1 MGVAAMVVGTLFASW
16 MQGRAQQ
23 AQAQAAAR
31 QAEQNAQI
39 AQMNADKAQE
49 TAERQSENNK
59 INAENERRR
68 ALLRMGQQRAA
79 IGASGITASG
89 SAAAALADTGYA
101 INEQTGMN
109 LYNGRQRVDDMFQQ
123 ATDFQNQSAFHRA
136 NASDYRAAGRRAM
149 MNSMLTGAFSLATNL
164 YTGKSFA
171 SQKTAETAGTQTTF
185 QGRPFGDMDWST
197 GFHGWGGKGTS
208 FGRHMGSYTARGY
221 GMPRQSSFFELK

>member
-1 MGVAAMVVGTLFASW
+1 MGVAATIVGTLFSSW

-23 AQAQAAAR
+23 AQAEAAAR
-31 QAEQNAQI
+31 QSEQNAQI

-101 INEQTGMN
+101 INEQTGMS
-109 LYNGRQRVDDMFQQ
+109 LYNGRQQVDNMLQQ
-123 ATDFQNQSAFHRA
+123 STDFQNQSNFHSA

-149 MNSMLTGAFSLATNL
+149 MNSMLTGAFSLASNL
-164 YTGKSFA
+164 YTGVSSA
-171 SQKTAETAGTQTTF
+171 SQKTAETAGIQTTF
-185 QGRPFGDMDWST
+185 QGKPFDRMDWST
-197 GFHGWGGKGTS
+197 GFHGWGGNGTS
-208 FGRHMGSYTARGY
+208 LGRHMGSYTARGY
-221 GMPRQSSFFELK
+221 GMPRQSAFFELK

>member
-1 MGVAAMVVGTLFASW
+1 MGVAAMVVGTLFTSW
-16 MQGRAQQ
+16 MQGRTQQ
-23 AQAQAAAR
+23 AQAAAAAR

-39 AQMNADKAQE
+39 AQINEEKAQE

-101 INEQTGMN
+101 VSEQTGMN
-109 LYNGRQRVDDMFQQ
+109 LYNGRQRVDDLFQQ
-123 ATDFQNQSAFHRA
+123 STDFRNQAAFHRV

-149 MNSMLTGAFSLATNL
+149 MNSMLTGAFSLAANL
-164 YTGKSFA
+164 YTGASSA
-171 SQKTAETAGTQTTF
+171 SQKTAEAAETQTGA
-185 QGRPFGDMDWST
+185 QGASFGGMDWST

-208 FGRHMGSYTARGY
+208 FGSHIGSFPTQGY
-221 GMPRQSSFFELK
+221 GMLRQSSFFKLT